1 MRLRNHLLFYFLLII
16 SKPIVSDELV
26 TEDTFIDYL
35 SNLSSFSA
43 SFSQKTYSDQTERV
57 VEGQIRANRKGMFK
71 LTYSEPINEVLFS
84 DGINFHRYDPE
95 LEQLEIRP
103 IENLINETPIG
114 LFSAQPDQFFEL
126 YNLNS
131 CVSKKDKLLCVL
143 ESQSKESYLKTIKLS
158 LLNNTITLLSYKDSF
173 DQEVLLQFSDVSSQE
188 IDSKEFHLNIPEGI
202 DIVKH

>member
-1 MRLRNHLLFYFLLII
+1 MRLRNHLFFYFLLII

-26 TEDTFIDYL
+26 IEDTFIDYL

-71 LTYSEPINEVLFS
+71 LTYSEPINEVLLS

-126 YNLNS
+126 YNLNKKQMALS
-131 CVSKKDKLLCVL
+131 CSSHCGEDFHVKELKNWLNKNKTSDEFST
-143 ESQSKESYLKTIKLS
+143 ESFHDAKNIGEKM
-158 LLNNTITLLSYKDSF
+158 
-173 DQEVLLQFSDVSSQE
+173 E
-188 IDSKEFHLNIPEGI
+188 INEYENKRFIRW
-202 DIVKH
+202 